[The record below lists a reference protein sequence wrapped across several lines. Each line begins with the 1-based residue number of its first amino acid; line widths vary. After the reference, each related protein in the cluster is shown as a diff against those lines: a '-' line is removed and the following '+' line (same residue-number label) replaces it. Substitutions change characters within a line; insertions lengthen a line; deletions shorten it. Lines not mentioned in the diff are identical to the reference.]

1 MTSRLISPSVPVG
14 QSVPASPAAGAS
26 PAPLM
31 CQSDL
36 RSQTDRS
43 SAVSE
48 ILSVAI
54 PRLWSAIPL
63 CCRTAPRTN
72 QSTHKKGDR
81 TVLPQS
87 GRESTDLRP
96 SKEELCGNYWP
107 G

>member
-14 QSVPASPAAGAS
+14 QPLPASPAAGAS

-36 RSQTDRS
+36 SQTDRPP
-43 SAVSE
+43 AVSE

-63 CCRTAPRTN
+63 CCRTAP
-72 QSTHKKGDR
+72 G
-81 TVLPQS
+81 P
-87 GRESTDLRP
+87 
-96 SKEELCGNYWP
+96 
-107 G
+107 